1 MSTTFSKIMERLKG
15 IFGLGADS
23 KSEAIQQASAAAS
36 EDAVSD
42 HQADPE
48 KAVAISEPSGTM
60 EEGKEAGTQ
69 GQDDTSELDDYQS
82 NRVSGGSS
90 NNSLASVSATARPGN
105 RLPRPKL
112 RCRKKATGDW
122 EVFLDWG
129 KDCFITYVSHDDQAL
144 TLGDGECV
152 IPLLHGSLVI
162 SYQDGKQTTVPLFT
176 NENPLVFRLN
186 NSWDRVGNR
195 ANRIG
200 QGYHVVFAP
209 SSWKIKRL
217 ISIKLEPCIDSNF
230 DAHIIHQKNSKPLE
244 LFEME
249 SRLNAIVKLASG
261 GWIQGKG
268 FSLSEIEDAGLSM
281 QEALDN
287 SIPIDKRRRSSH
299 SQNTEALME
308 IHSG

>member
-1 MSTTFSKIMERLKG
+1 MSTTFTKIMERLKG
-15 IFGLGADS
+15 IFGLGAV
-23 KSEAIQQASAAAS
+23 SESESIQQASAAAS

-90 NNSLASVSATARPGN
+90 NNSLASVSATARPGS

-112 RCRKKATGDW
+112 RCRKNATGDW
-122 EVFLDWG
+122 EVFLVWG
-129 KDCFITYVSHDDQAL
+129 NDCFITSVLHDDQAL

-176 NENPLVFRLN
+176 NDNPLVFKLN

-195 ANRIG
+195 ANRAG

-209 SSWKIKRL
+209 SSWKIKR
-217 ISIKLEPCIDSNF
+217 IVGVKLESCIDSNF
-230 DAHIIHQKNSKPLE
+230 DAHIIHQKNSKHKD
-244 LFEME
+244 LFEVE
-249 SRLNAIVKLASG
+249 SRPDAIVKLASG

-268 FSLSEIEDAGLSM
+268 FSISEIEDAGLNM
-281 QEALDN
+281 QDVVDRF
-287 SIPIDKRRRSSH
+287 IPIDKRRRSSH
-299 SQNTEALME
+299 TQNTEKLME